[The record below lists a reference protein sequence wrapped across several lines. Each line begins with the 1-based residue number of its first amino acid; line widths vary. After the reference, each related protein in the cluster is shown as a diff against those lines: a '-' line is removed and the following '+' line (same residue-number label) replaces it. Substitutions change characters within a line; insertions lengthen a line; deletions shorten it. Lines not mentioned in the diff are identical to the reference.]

1 MAFQSFSP
9 KMHLAKA
16 LIKAKGTSHQLA
28 SPAEKERSKQVTR
41 VRNAKRLSENLAQ
54 RALIEGKRT

>member
-16 LIKAKGTSHQLA
+16 LIKAKGSGYQVA
-28 SPAEKERSKQVTR
+28 SPAEKERCKQVTF
-41 VRNAKRLSENLAQ
+41 VRNAKRLAENLAQ
-54 RALIEGKRT
+54 RALIEGKRA